1 MMLYI
6 KTDEQGRLTAVAAPG
21 FHCGEGETLAE
32 LPDDFAPPLRDWVY
46 AGGMIVH
53 DPLPEDDPGMSMDER
68 VEALEAENEQLK
80 EALDLLLS
88 GATEEV

>member
-1 MMLYI
+1 MAYI
-6 KTDEQGRLTAVAAPG
+6 KTDANGRLTAMAALG
-21 FHCGEGETLAE
+21 YRCGDGEILAE

-53 DPLPEDDPGMSMDER
+53 DPMPEDNPGMSMDER
-68 VEALEAENEQLK
+68 MVALEAENEQLK

>member
-1 MMLYI
+1 MVYI
-6 KTDEQGRLTAVAAPG
+6 MTDMDGRLTAMAAPG
-21 FHCGEGETLAE
+21 YHCGEGEIAVE
-32 LPDDFAPPLRDWVY
+32 LPDDFDLPLRDWVY

-53 DPLPEDDPGMSMDER
+53 DPLPEDAPGESMDER
-68 VEALEAENEQLK
+68 MEALEAENEQLK